1 MIAYG
6 AVVSQIGV
14 IQFYKEGGWAMH
26 LLLVSALIGLIF
38 IVERTIYLFFKT
50 RPDPIDYVEKLAR
63 EIKSKKGKEGIES
76 ALRKSKSD
84 SFPIA
89 RISTSMLEKASY
101 GKDEME
107 EARDTEALKSLSFLD
122 RGMLVLAAVANIA
135 PLIGFLG
142 TVVGMM
148 MAFEAIAK
156 AGTVEPTI
164 VADGIR
170 VALITTAAGL
180 MIAFPVSAFH
190 VWFSSRINSV
200 TRKYEEATSILIESV
215 LEQEIEG

>member
-1 MIAYG
+1 M
-6 AVVSQIGV
+6 GV
-14 IQFYKEGGWAMH
+14 IQFYREGGWAMH
-26 LLLVSALIGLIF
+26 LLLVSALIGLFFMFERIIF
-38 IVERTIYLFFKT
+38 LFFKT
-50 RPDPIDYVEKLAR
+50 RPDPIDYVEKLTKD
-63 EIKSKKGKEGIES
+63 IKSKKGKDGVDS
-76 ALRKSKSD
+76 ALKKSRSD

-89 RISTSMLEKASY
+89 KISSAILEKASY

-107 EARDTEALKSLSFLD
+107 EARDMEALKTLSFLD

-190 VWFSSRINSV
+190 VWFSSRINSLS
-200 TRKYEEATSILIESV
+200 RKFEEATSILVETV
-215 LEQEIEG
+215 LEQEIEE